1 MTELHSAEVL
11 QKIEEDSGVER
22 ERGFNRIGLA
32 SLLLIAAS
40 LVAALCLPWLDG
52 LSPAEWLLGA
62 VVEAAVAVPAW
73 LAVV

>member
-1 MTELHSAEVL
+1 MR
-11 QKIEEDSGVER
+11 IDR
-22 ERGFNRIGLA
+22 RGQVGQA
-32 SLLLIAAS
+32 SLEFVVVAAS

-62 VVEAAVAVPAW
+62 VIEAAVAVPAW

>member
-1 MTELHSAEVL
+1 MRID
-11 QKIEEDSGVER
+11 QGVQ
-22 ERGFNRIGLA
+22 GGQA
-32 SLLLIAAS
+32 SVEFVVIATS

-62 VVEAAVAVPAW
+62 VIEASVAIPAW

>member
-1 MTELHSAEVL
+1 MRIDRRGQVGQAS
-11 QKIEEDSGVER
+11 VE
-22 ERGFNRIGLA
+22 FVV
-32 SLLLIAAS
+32 IAAS

-62 VVEAAVAVPAW
+62 VIEAVVAVPAW

>member
-1 MTELHSAEVL
+1 MRP
-11 QKIEEDSGVER
+11 DRGVQ
-22 ERGFNRIGLA
+22 GGQA
-32 SLLLIAAS
+32 SLEFVVIATS

-62 VVEAAVAVPAW
+62 VIEAAAALPAW

>member
-1 MTELHSAEVL
+1 MCADRGL
-11 QKIEEDSGVER
+11 QRGQASVE
-22 ERGFNRIGLA
+22 FVV
-32 SLLLIAAS
+32 IATS

-62 VVEAAVAVPAW
+62 VVEAATALPAW

>member
-1 MTELHSAEVL
+1 MRIDRRGQAGQAS
-11 QKIEEDSGVER
+11 VE
-22 ERGFNRIGLA
+22 FVV
-32 SLLLIAAS
+32 IATS

-62 VVEAAVAVPAW
+62 VIDAAVAVPAW

>member
-1 MTELHSAEVL
+1 MRIDRHVQAGQAS
-11 QKIEEDSGVER
+11 VE
-22 ERGFNRIGLA
+22 FVV
-32 SLLLIAAS
+32 IATS

>member
-1 MTELHSAEVL
+1 MRIDRGVQGGQANVEFVV
-11 QKIEEDSGVER
+11 ISG
-22 ERGFNRIGLA
+22 
-32 SLLLIAAS
+32 S

-62 VVEAAVAVPAW
+62 VVEAAAALPAW

>member
-1 MTELHSAEVL
+1 MRIDRSA
-11 QKIEEDSGVER
+11 QGGQASVE
-22 ERGFNRIGLA
+22 FVV
-32 SLLLIAAS
+32 IATS

-62 VVEAAVAVPAW
+62 VVEAASALTAW